1 MNYSREELYNL
12 SIYEVRKIGQLEGV
26 RSPTSLKKDKLI
38 DEIISITSGVKERYI
53 PTSKKG
59 RPSKAFKQPI
69 FLGGVEIDK
78 KPAAQKHFFDSA
90 VNVCAPNLEE
100 DEIYKQ
106 GAKPAGEVE
115 GFVDILNGEFGIL
128 RTGLSLDDDFVFL
141 TNSIVKENEIKKG
154 EKIKVSVLESS
165 NGKKIADKL
174 ISREREKAATDFA
187 SLAPIYPNKVL
198 QFSNNILN
206 TLSPIGAGQRTLIC
220 CDDASLLEQCMF
232 ELFDGIKKKKF
243 FIIFGAEPEEVE
255 KYKNIT
261 NILCIKDSRDFELV
275 KLAVNVLHR
284 YAEAG
289 EDCILFA
296 CGLENVK
303 INNEDELSSE
313 ILNSFKNT
321 TVAGSVTLIAGASDV
336 DEFSLKGVFNQTIP
350 IWNRLPN

>member
-38 DEIISITSGVKERYI
+38 DEIISITSGIKERYI

-69 FLGGVEIDK
+69 FLGGVEIEK
-78 KPAAQKHFFDSA
+78 KPAVQKHFFDSA
-90 VNVCAPNLEE
+90 VNVCAPNLDE

-141 TNSIVKENEIKKG
+141 TNSIVKENAIKKG

-174 ISREREKAATDFA
+174 ICREGEKASTDFA

-198 QFSNNILN
+198 QFDNNILN
-206 TLSPIGAGQRTLIC
+206 ALSPIGAGQRTLIC

-232 ELFDGIKKKKF
+232 SLFDGIKNKKF

-261 NILCIKDSRDFELV
+261 IKIII
-275 KLAVNVLHR
+275 
-284 YAEAG
+284 Y
-289 EDCILFA
+289 
-296 CGLENVK
+296 
-303 INNEDELSSE
+303 
-313 ILNSFKNT
+313 
-321 TVAGSVTLIAGASDV
+321 
-336 DEFSLKGVFNQTIP
+336 
-350 IWNRLPN
+350 